1 MLHRVAAV
9 CFALRLPLFEITRVL
24 VRIDHAAFSILK
36 WFLTP
41 VVDMFG
47 ICTGPLTSLRTRSS
61 LPPLLPDHLAAGD
74 SIYLNA
80 RRGCSPYPRLP
91 CNTVSKVSGQ
101 NRGPTSSAVG
111 MVEPVQSRSQ
121 FERLLWTAAAEPSR
135 FLGDRIICWRFW
147 LRQRS
152 GRSVDH
158 RAKSPRLRLLMS
170 RKIAW

>member
-74 SIYLNA
+74 SIYLDA

-91 CNTVSKVSGQ
+91 CNTVSKVSGRQ
-101 NRGPTSSAVG
+101 GFNALVHSGKGHVFSAVFPRRVFE
-111 MVEPVQSRSQ
+111 MRDRS
-121 FERLLWTAAAEPSR
+121 AEGP
-135 FLGDRIICWRFW
+135 
-147 LRQRS
+147 
-152 GRSVDH
+152 
-158 RAKSPRLRLLMS
+158 RADQALKMP
-170 RKIAW
+170 A